1 MLINNE
7 RFEVSFKEIDILI
20 LREEKIKIVEFE
32 ILC

>member
-20 LREEKIKIVEFE
+20 LREEKIKIVEFVV
-32 ILC
+32 LC